1 LILTRGKYRLRVST
15 ANNKIIIRIVIASFN
30 VYVYEVTTF
39 TWKMTEEG
47 ETSVMVFL
55 VSDFLRC
62 KVIGN
67 KEKTG

>member
-30 VYVYEVTTF
+30 VYEVTTF